1 MPILNFSIP
10 LDLKEAF
17 NETFRGR
24 NKSAIIADLMRD
36 AIERENDRNRA
47 AISLDELL
55 MRRATSPSLDEKDDV
70 DPLEFRRRR

>member
-36 AIERENDRNRA
+36 AIERENDRKRA

-55 MRRATSPSLDEKDDV
+55 KRRATSPSLDEKDDV